1 MPSSFRDTSRW
12 AKKGSGAVPF
22 ETIVK
27 RKRRPSVSTT
37 RHPVPKGS
45 HHHHQYHDHHDRR
58 RRRSS
63 PELIAISISIV
74 SFVRKVYISFISFN
88 RFSFFF
94 STFFFCIPV
103 NGYRFR
109 EFGQIHK
116 KKRICVMIVAC
127 RETPFF
133 PSCSC
138 RRICVINRP
147 H

>member
-1 MPSSFRDTSRW
+1 MPRFFRDTSRW

-27 RKRRPSVSTT
+27 RKRSRIE
-37 RHPVPKGS
+37 VPRSLPDIPYLKYRS
-45 HHHHQYHDHHDRR
+45 HHHRHPSSS
-58 RRRSS
+58 SS
-63 PELIAISISIV
+63 PELIAVSIYTFRSYTLLS
-74 SFVRKVYISFISFN
+74 SFD
-88 RFSFFF
+88 RFSFRFF
-94 STFFFCIPV
+94 FFFLHILFFCIPV

-133 PSCSC
+133 PSCC
-138 RRICVINRP
+138 AAAYA
-147 H
+147 